1 MVFTFVETIKLP
13 SPSNHGRKTVSTFF
27 ICCGFTLISEKSKPS
42 ASRVVSE
49 DLIVFVNLNF

>member
-13 SPSNHGRKTVSTFF
+13 SPSNHCKKTVLIFF
-27 ICCGFTLISEKSKPS
+27 ICCGFTLISEKSKR